1 MRARRRWRAV
11 LTLILSLAI
20 LGGIAAWTLADFK
33 LQNRINRGLDLAGGV
48 RVVLQGVDKPGNPVT
63 REKIDDAVEI
73 IRNRVDAL
81 GVAEPVIQRQGEDRI
96 VVELAGVKD
105 PQEAIET
112 IGRTARLE
120 FRGPDG
126 SVVVTGDQLVA
137 GGIQVAADQA
147 GRPVVQLQF
156 NAEGTEKFAEA
167 TRKFYRQPIFIVLDD
182 QVISSPTVE
191 AVITNGRAE
200 ITGIPTFDEA
210 QRLAVALRYGALPV
224 DLQVVENR
232 TVSATLGAD
241 SLQRSVQALIVGGTA
256 VAAFMLVIYRIPGFW
271 AVVAL
276 AVYML
281 ITAGALYGLNATLTL
296 PGIAGFVMSVGM
308 AVDANVLIY
317 ERIKDEL
324 KAGKTIRAALDAG
337 FRNAFSAILDSN
349 LTTLIAAAVLYGL
362 GTGPVRGFAVTLAVG
377 VVASMFTAITLT
389 RFFLRNLVDAELF
402 RQPARLFGVRGEAR

>member
-1 MRARRRWRAV
+1 MRARRRWKAA
-11 LTLILSLAI
+11 LTLVLSLAV
-20 LGGIAAWTLADFK
+20 LAGIAAWTLLDFR

-126 SVVVTGDQLVA
+126 SVIVTGDQLVA
-137 GGIQVAADQA
+137 GGIQVAADAA
-147 GRPVVQLQF
+147 GNPVVQLQF
-156 NAEGTEKFAEA
+156 NAEGTKKFAEA
-167 TRKFYRQPIFIVLDD
+167 TQKFFDQAIAIVLDD
-182 QVISSPTVE
+182 QVISAPRVD

-200 ITGIPTFDEA
+200 IIGIGSFEEA

-241 SLQRSVQALIVGGTA
+241 SLQRSVQALIVGAAA

-324 KAGKTIRAALDAG
+324 RAGKTIRAALDAG

-349 LTTLIAAAVLYGL
+349 LTTLIAAAVLYWL

-389 RFFLRNLVDAELF
+389 RFFLRNLVDVELF

>member
-11 LTLILSLAI
+11 LTLVLSLAL
-20 LGGIAAWTLADFK
+20 LGGIAAWTLLDFK
-33 LQNRINRGLDLAGGV
+33 LQDRINRGLDLAGGV

-105 PQEAIET
+105 PQAAIET

-156 NAEGTEKFAEA
+156 NPQGTEKFAEA
-167 TRKFYRQPIFIVLDD
+167 TRKFLGSPISIVLDD
-182 QVISSPTVE
+182 QVISSPKVND
-191 AVITNGRAE
+191 VITNGRAE
-200 ITGIPTFDEA
+200 ITGIPTFEEA

-241 SLQRSVQALIVGGTA
+241 SLQRSVEALIVGGAA

-271 AVVAL
+271 AVTAL

-281 ITAGALYGLNATLTL
+281 LTAGALYGLNATLTL

>member
-11 LTLILSLAI
+11 LALIASLAV
-20 LGGIAAWTLADFK
+20 LGGIAAWTLLDFK

-48 RVVLQGVDKPGNPVT
+48 RVVLQGVNKPGNPVT

-96 VVELAGVKD
+96 VVELAGVDD
-105 PQEAIET
+105 PQKAIET

-137 GGIQVAADQA
+137 GGIQVGADQA

-167 TRKFYRQPIFIVLDD
+167 TRKFFERPIFIVLDD
-182 QVISSPTVE
+182 QVISAPEVR

-200 ITGIPTFDEA
+200 ITGIPTFEEA

-232 TVSATLGAD
+232 TVSATLGSD
-241 SLQRSVQALIVGGTA
+241 SLQRSVEAMIVGAAA

-324 KAGKTIRAALDAG
+324 RAGKTIRAALDAG

-402 RQPARLFGVRGEAR
+402 RQPGRLFGVRGEAR

>member
-11 LTLILSLAI
+11 LALVASLAV
-20 LGGIAAWTLADFK
+20 LGGIAAWTLLDFK

-96 VVELAGVKD
+96 VVELAGVDD
-105 PQEAIET
+105 PQKAIET

-120 FRGPDG
+120 FLGPDG

-167 TRKFYRQPIFIVLDD
+167 TRKFYRQPIFIVLDE

-200 ITGIPTFDEA
+200 ITGIPTFEEA

-232 TVSATLGAD
+232 TVSATLGSD
-241 SLQRSVQALIVGGTA
+241 SLQRSVEAMIVGAAA

-296 PGIAGFVMSVGM
+296 PGIAGFVMS
-308 AVDANVLIY
+308 
-317 ERIKDEL
+317 
-324 KAGKTIRAALDAG
+324 
-337 FRNAFSAILDSN
+337 
-349 LTTLIAAAVLYGL
+349 L
-362 GTGPVRGFAVTLAVG
+362 GWPWTPTC
-377 VVASMFTAITLT
+377 
-389 RFFLRNLVDAELF
+389 
-402 RQPARLFGVRGEAR
+402 

>member
-1 MRARRRWRAV
+1 MRGRRRTRAV
-11 LTLILSLAI
+11 LTLILSLAL
-20 LGGIAAWTLADFK
+20 LGGIAAWTLLDFR
-33 LQNRINRGLDLAGGV
+33 LQDRINRGLDLAGGV

-96 VVELAGVKD
+96 VVELAGVDD

-156 NAEGTEKFAEA
+156 NAEGTETFAEA
-167 TRKFYRQPIFIVLDD
+167 TRKFFGQPIFIVLDE
-182 QVISSPTVE
+182 QVISAPEVH

-200 ITGIPTFDEA
+200 ITGIPTFEEA

-224 DLQVVENR
+224 DLQIVENR

-241 SLQRSVQALIVGGTA
+241 SLARSVQALVVGAAA
-256 VAAFMLVIYRIPGFW
+256 VAGFMVVVYRIPGFW

-276 AVYML
+276 GVYL
-281 ITAGALYGLNATLTL
+281 LLTAAALYGLDATLTL

-324 KAGKTIRAALDAG
+324 RAGKTIRAALEAG

-349 LTTLIAAAVLYGL
+349 LTTLIAVAVLYGL

-402 RQPARLFGVRGEAR
+402 RQPSRLFGVRGGAR

>member
-48 RVVLQGVDKPGNPVT
+48 RVVLRGVDKPGNPVT

-167 TRKFYRQPIFIVLDD
+167 TRKFYQQPIFIVLDD

>member
-1 MRARRRWRAV
+1 M

>member
-1 MRARRRWRAV
+1 MRGRRRTRAV
-11 LTLILSLAI
+11 LTLILSLAL
-20 LGGIAAWTLADFK
+20 LGGIAAWTLLDFR
-33 LQNRINRGLDLAGGV
+33 LQDRINRGLDLAGGV

-96 VVELAGVKD
+96 VVELAGVDD

-156 NAEGTEKFAEA
+156 NAEGTETFAEA
-167 TRKFYRQPIFIVLDD
+167 TRKFFGQPIFIVLDE
-182 QVISSPTVE
+182 QVISAPEVH

-200 ITGIPTFDEA
+200 ITGIPTFEEA

-224 DLQVVENR
+224 DLQIVENR

-241 SLQRSVQALIVGGTA
+241 SLARSVQALVVGAAA
-256 VAAFMLVIYRIPGFW
+256 VAGFMVVVYRIPGFW

-276 AVYML
+276 GVYL
-281 ITAGALYGLNATLTL
+281 LLTAAALYGLDATLTL

-324 KAGKTIRAALDAG
+324 RAGKTIRAALEAG

-389 RFFLRNLVDAELF
+389 RFFLRNLLDAELF
-402 RQPARLFGVRGEAR
+402 RQPSRLFGVRGGAR

>member
-1 MRARRRWRAV
+1 MRGRRRTRAV
-11 LTLILSLAI
+11 LTLILSLAL
-20 LGGIAAWTLADFK
+20 LGGIAAWTLLDFR
-33 LQNRINRGLDLAGGV
+33 LQDRINRGLDLAGGV

-96 VVELAGVKD
+96 VVELAGVDD

-126 SVVVTGDQLVA
+126 SVVVTGDRLVA
-137 GGIQVAADQA
+137 SGIQVAADPA
-147 GRPVVQLQF
+147 GHPVVQLQF
-156 NAEGTEKFAEA
+156 DAEGTRAFAEA
-167 TRKFYRQPIFIVLDD
+167 TRKFLGQPIAIVLDD
-182 QVISSPTVE
+182 EVISSPTVE
-191 AVITNGRAE
+191 AVITDGRAE
-200 ITGIPTFDEA
+200 ITGIPTFEEA

-224 DLQVVENR
+224 DLQIVENR
-232 TVSATLGAD
+232 TVSATLGSD
-241 SLQRSVQALIVGGTA
+241 SLARSVQALVVGAAA
-256 VAAFMLVIYRIPGFW
+256 VAGFMVVVYRIPGFW

-276 AVYML
+276 GVYL
-281 ITAGALYGLNATLTL
+281 LLTAAALYGLDATLTL

-324 KAGKTIRAALDAG
+324 RAGKTIRAALEAG

-402 RQPARLFGVRGEAR
+402 RQPSRLFGVRGGAR